1 MNNLHHLIELEAMRM
16 QHENEVIQ
24 MNINHANK
32 LDDLKLA
39 NAKLV
44 QELAQQ
50 KRKYGVLLDNHG
62 DLISSTN
69 TKHNILKNI
78 IMDLQDEKDMYE
90 HKYYQQTHRISTKR
104 NIIKAFFEKYNQ
116 EYT

>member
-44 QELAQQ
+44 KELEQQ
-50 KRKYGVLLDNHG
+50 K
-62 DLISSTN
+62 S
-69 TKHNILKNI
+69 KHNILKNI
-78 IMDLQDEKDMYE
+78 VMDLQDEKDMYE
-90 HKYYQQTHRISTKR
+90 HKYYQQTHRISTMR
-104 NIIKAFFEKYNQ
+104 NLLKAFFKKYYQ